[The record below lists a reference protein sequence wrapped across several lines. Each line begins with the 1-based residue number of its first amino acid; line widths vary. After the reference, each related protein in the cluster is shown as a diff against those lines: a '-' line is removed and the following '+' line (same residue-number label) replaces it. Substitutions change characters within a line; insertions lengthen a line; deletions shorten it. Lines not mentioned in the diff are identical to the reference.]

1 MAVDWAEQIK
11 KFAPNADDEAAAGII
26 RHCGIS
32 LQSADASLV
41 SFGDKSE
48 TVRIRDGFLKKK
60 LGRTE
65 DDETL
70 DAAIQQVGEKMK
82 GTSRRQRPTVYYLLA
97 DHFGQLDLF
106 KKAK

>member
-11 KFAPNADDEAAAGII
+11 TFAPNADDEAVAGII
-26 RHCGIS
+26 RHCGIA

-41 SFGDKSE
+41 SFGDKAE
-48 TVRIRDGFLKKK
+48 TDRVRDGFLKKK

-65 DDETL
+65 DDATL
-70 DAAIQQVGEKMK
+70 DATIQEVGAKMK

-97 DHFGQLDLF
+97 DHYGQLDLF
-106 KKAK
+106 HKKK